1 MADDIPFRKEMTFE
15 YGVPREL
22 APGVQRIV
30 ANNPTPFT
38 YKGTN
43 TYVLGQGRDLMLIDP
58 GPTDDVHFEAIMK
71 LIGSRRLT
79 HVVVTH
85 THRDHIDGLDRLVKA
100 TGAKTAGFGRKAPVV
115 GAKKKS
121 SIGEYSDE
129 DFVPDVKLTDGT
141 RLEGDGFALTAVH
154 TPGHAPDHL
163 CFALD
168 GTTLFFSGDHV
179 MSWNTSVVAPPEG
192 NMGAYMRSLD
202 KLLARTSD
210 EVYLP
215 GHGGRLYQP
224 QRVVKAFILHRRMR
238 EDAILSCIRDGRQTI
253 PEIVEIVYRGLDPR
267 LVNAASLSVAA
278 HVEHLVDRGLVVSD
292 GPPTKPDRLSAV

>member
-1 MADDIPFRKEMTFE
+1 MNAVPVFACNPGPITGDGNWTWFIPGT
-15 YGVPREL
+15 VP
-22 APGVQRIV
+22 
-30 ANNPTPFT
+30 T
-38 YKGTN
+38 
-43 TYVLGQGRDLMLIDP
+43 LIDA
-58 GPTDDVHFEAIMK
+58 GTGERAHLDGVHEA
-71 LIGSRRLT
+71 LAGAALAQ
-79 HVVVTH
+79 VLVTH
-85 THRDHIDGLDRLVKA
+85 GHVDHASGAPALRERFGVTRFLKWPWPDRDTKW
-100 TGAKTAGFGRKAPVV
+100 PV
-115 GAKKKS
+115 
-121 SIGEYSDE
+121 EWQ
-129 DFVPDVKLTDGT
+129 PLTDGD
-141 RLEGDGFALTAVH
+141 RVRAGDVELAAIH

-168 GTTLFFSGDHV
+168 GTPLFFSGDHV

-202 KLLARTSD
+202 KLMARTSD